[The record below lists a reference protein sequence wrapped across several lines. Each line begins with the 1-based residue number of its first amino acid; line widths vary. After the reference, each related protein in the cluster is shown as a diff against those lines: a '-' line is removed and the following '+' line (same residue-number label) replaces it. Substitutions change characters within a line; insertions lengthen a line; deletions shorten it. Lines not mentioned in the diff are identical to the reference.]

1 MKRKLTTVLASA
13 ALLVF
18 ASAPG
23 THTHAQTP
31 QQRDAQGIERTGQKE
46 TREVEATCPVHP
58 EIKARTA
65 DKCPKCRIESRKQ
78 QAARAKGNNK
88 VQPRPAQANDSNE

>member
-1 MKRKLTTVLASA
+1 MNRKLTTVLASA

-18 ASAPG
+18 VSAPG
-23 THTHAQTP
+23 TQTHAQST
-31 QQRDAQGIERTGQKE
+31 QQDAYGNERTGQKE
-46 TREVEATCPVHP
+46 TREIQATCPVHS

-65 DKCPKCRIESRKQ
+65 EKCPKCRIESRKQ

-88 VQPRPAQANDSNE
+88 VQPRPQQATDSNE

>member
-1 MKRKLTTVLASA
+1 MNRKLTTVLASA

-18 ASAPG
+18 TAAPS
-23 THTHAQTP
+23 THTHAQSA
-31 QQRDAQGIERTGQKE
+31 QQRDAYGNERTGQKE
-46 TREVEATCPVHP
+46 EKEVQASCPVHP

-65 DKCPKCRIESRKQ
+65 EKCPKCRIEARKL

-88 VQPRPAQANDSNE
+88 IQPRPAQANDSNE